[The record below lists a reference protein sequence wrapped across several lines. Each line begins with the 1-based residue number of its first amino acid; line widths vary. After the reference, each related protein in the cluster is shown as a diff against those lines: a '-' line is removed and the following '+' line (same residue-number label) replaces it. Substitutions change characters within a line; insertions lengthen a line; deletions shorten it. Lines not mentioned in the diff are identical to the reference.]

1 MENERLCLDC
11 QEPLKG
17 RADKKFC
24 NDLCRNNYNNRLKS
38 ESNNL
43 VRRIN
48 GILRKNRNIL
58 VELNPDE
65 KSIVHKDKLLGKGFN
80 FLYFTSI
87 YTAKNG
93 HKYYFCY
100 EYGYCPI
107 ENDFYILVLKKNSKK
122 EI

>member
-1 MENERLCLDC
+1 MENERRCLDC

-58 VELNPDE
+58 V
-65 KSIVHKDKLLGKGFN
+65 
-80 FLYFTSI
+80 
-87 YTAKNG
+87 
-93 HKYYFCY
+93 
-100 EYGYCPI
+100 
-107 ENDFYILVLKKNSKK
+107 
-122 EI
+122 